1 MRPDHRRLGS
11 TAGPGAQG
19 AAAVSQTA
27 ILIHHR
33 DPARNVARFYAMPV
47 RADLLAGW
55 TLVREW
61 SRAENS
67 GTCGI
72 NRHLTKSVPLIVA
85 IHTLREPPPD
95 VSQTVVFATG
105 LTRGTCQGRRMKWLR
120 WIRPLQG
127 RGLAH

>member
-55 TLVREW
+55 ILVREW
-61 SRAENS
+61 SRAGNS
-67 GTCGI
+67 GHV
-72 NRHLTKSVPLIVA
+72 R
-85 IHTLREPPPD
+85 D
-95 VSQTVVFATG
+95 
-105 LTRGTCQGRRMKWLR
+105 
-120 WIRPLQG
+120 
-127 RGLAH
+127 